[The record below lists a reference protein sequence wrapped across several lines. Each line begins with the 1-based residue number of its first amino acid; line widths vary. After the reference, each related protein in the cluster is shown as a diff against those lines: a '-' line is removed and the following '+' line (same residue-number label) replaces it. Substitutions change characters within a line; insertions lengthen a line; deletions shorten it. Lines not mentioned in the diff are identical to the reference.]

1 MLELRADSEVELQNM
16 VSRLQETLKKSGL
29 SYAAPVLYAE
39 EIEMALDLRKA
50 GLGLLGNIVG
60 DKKAVACIED
70 TAVALPVLANY
81 IEEFSEIMKKI

>member
-1 MLELRADSEVELQNM
+1 
-16 VSRLQETLKKSGL
+16 
-29 SYAAPVLYAE
+29 
-39 EIEMALDLRKA
+39 MALDLRKA

-81 IEEFSEIMKKI
+81 IEEFSEIMKNMIRRRFIMHTPGRENCIYVQF